1 MHLGAKPGLWKR
13 KRQNRNKVINILLV
27 FIGLWLVF
35 YPQLS
40 SSAKLP
46 VIVFVHGGA
55 YVGGSAATALYGPE
69 LYLDKDVVLVTL
81 NYRLGIMGK

>member
-1 MHLGAKPGLWKR
+1 M
-13 KRQNRNKVINILLV
+13 QV
-27 FIGLWLVF
+27 
-35 YPQLS
+35 S

-55 YVGGSAATALYGPE
+55 YVGGSGATALYGPE
-69 LYLDKDVVLVTL
+69 LFLDKDVVLVTL

>member
-1 MHLGAKPGLWKR
+1 MSTT
-13 KRQNRNKVINILLV
+13 KVSVDSI
-27 FIGLWLVF
+27 IGLVILWLAIHLQV
-35 YPQLS
+35 S

-55 YVGGSAATALYGPE
+55 YVGGSGATALYGPE
-69 LYLDKDVVLVTL
+69 LFLDKDVVLVTI